1 MAWYHAK
8 MDIPWDDLQVFL
20 AVAEGRSMS
29 AAARRLRLGQPTVSR
44 RVAALEHRLGYALFR
59 RNVEGV
65 LLTAAGDRLLAPARR
80 MAEWAGEV
88 TRASSSVDHKP
99 EGLVRIT
106 APPGVA
112 WDFVAPFAAWLHHK
126 HRAIRLEV
134 LSDTRFFDL
143 GRGEADLALRTKPA
157 NQADLVTVASFEH
170 ANAIFGAKD
179 YVARLARR
187 ASLSDLD
194 WICWA
199 PPYEDLAPNP
209 QLATLV
215 PGFVPAFTS
224 DSFLVQ
230 RQAAEAGLGVMAL
243 GDWRHRFARPTS
255 LVPLKFD
262 LGPHARSA
270 THLVC
275 AKSALEIP
283 RVRLVAEAL
292 AAELGAA

>member
-1 MAWYHAK
+1 
-8 MDIPWDDLQVFL
+8 MDIPWDDLQLFL

-29 AAARRLRLGQPTVSR
+29 AAARRLRTGQPTVSR
-44 RVAALEHRLGYALFR
+44 RIAALERRLGYALFR

-65 LLTAAGDRLLAPARR
+65 LLTAAGERLLSPARR

-88 TRASSSVDHKP
+88 TRASSSIDHKP

-112 WDFVAPFAAWLHHK
+112 WDFVAPFAAWLHQK
-126 HRAIRLEV
+126 HRTIRLEV

-179 YVARLARR
+179 YVARLPRR
-187 ASLSDLD
+187 PQLADLD

-209 QLATLV
+209 QLAELV
-215 PGFVPAFTS
+215 PGFMPAFTS

-230 RQAAEAGLGVMAL
+230 RQAAEAGLGVIAL
-243 GDWRHRFARPTS
+243 GDWRHRFARPTA

-270 THLVC
+270 TYLVC
-275 AKSALEIP
+275 AKSALDVP
-283 RVRLVAEAL
+283 RVRLVAEVL
-292 AAELGAA
+292 AEELRAPR

>member
-1 MAWYHAK
+1 

-44 RVAALEHRLGYALFR
+44 RVAALEDRLGYALFR

-65 LLTAAGDRLLAPARR
+65 RLTAAGERLLSPARR

-112 WDFVAPFAAWLHHK
+112 WDFVAPFAAWLRRK

-134 LSDTRFFDL
+134 LSDTRFLDL
-143 GRGEADLALRTKPA
+143 GRGEADLALRSKAA
-157 NQADLVTVASFEH
+157 NVADLVTVASFEH
-170 ANAIFGAKD
+170 PNAIFAAKE
-179 YVARLARR
+179 YVARLPRR
-187 ASLSDLD
+187 PALTDLE

-209 QLATLV
+209 QLAELV

-224 DSFLVQ
+224 DSYLVQ
-230 RQAAEAGLGVMAL
+230 RQAAEAGMGAIAL

-262 LGPHARSA
+262 LGAHARS
-270 THLVC
+270 TTYLVC
-275 AKSALEIP
+275 AKSALDIP
-283 RVRLVAEAL
+283 RVRLVADLLGEAL
-292 AAELGAA
+292 REPR

>member
-1 MAWYHAK
+1 

-44 RVAALEHRLGYALFR
+44 RVAALEHHLGYALFR

-65 LLTAAGDRLLAPARR
+65 RLTSGGERLLSPARR
-80 MAEWAGEV
+80 MAEWAGEA

-112 WDFVAPFAAWLHHK
+112 WDFVAPFAAWLRRK

-134 LSDTRFFDL
+134 LSDTRFLDL

-157 NQADLVTVASFEH
+157 NQADLVTVATFEH
-170 ANAIFGAKD
+170 ANAIFGAKE
-179 YVARLARR
+179 YVARLPRR
-187 ASLSDLD
+187 PALTDLD

-209 QLATLV
+209 QLAELV

-224 DSFLVQ
+224 DSYLVQ
-230 RQAAEAGLGVMAL
+230 RQAAEAGIGVMAL
-243 GDWRHRFARPTS
+243 GDWRHRFARPTV
-255 LVPLKFD
+255 LVPLKLD
-262 LGPHARSA
+262 LGAHARSS
-270 THLVC
+270 TYLVC
-275 AKSALEIP
+275 AKSALDIP
-283 RVRLVAEAL
+283 RFRLVAELL
-292 AAELGAA
+292 AVELRPAR

>member
-1 MAWYHAK
+1 V
-8 MDIPWDDLQVFL
+8 DIPWDDLQLFL

-65 LLTAAGDRLLAPARR
+65 MLTAAGDRLLAPARR

-112 WDFVAPFAAWLHHK
+112 WDFVAPFAAWLRQK
-126 HRAIRLEV
+126 NRAIRLEA

-170 ANAIFGAKD
+170 PNAIFGAKE
-179 YVARLARR
+179 YVARLPRR
-187 ASLSDLD
+187 FQLTDLD

-209 QLATLV
+209 QISSLV

-224 DSFLVQ
+224 DSYLVQ

-270 THLVC
+270 TYLLC
-275 AKSALEIP
+275 AKSALDIP
-283 RVRLVAEAL
+283 RVRLVAEVL
-292 AAELGAA
+292 AEELRSAR

>member
-1 MAWYHAK
+1 
-8 MDIPWDDLQVFL
+8 MDIPWEDLQLFL

-29 AAARRLRLGQPTVSR
+29 AAARKLRMGQPTISR
-44 RVAALEHRLGYALFR
+44 RVAALERRLGYALFR

-65 LLTAAGDRLLAPARR
+65 HLTTEGERLALPARR

-99 EGLVRIT
+99 EGLVRIA

-112 WDFVAPFAAWLHHK
+112 WDFVAPFAAWLHRK
-126 HRAIRLEV
+126 HAAIRLEV
-134 LSDTRFFDL
+134 LSDTRFLDL

-157 NQADLVTVASFEH
+157 NLADLVTVASFEH
-170 ANAIFGAKD
+170 SNAIFGAKD
-179 YVARLARR
+179 YVTRLPRR
-187 ASLSDLD
+187 WSPADLA

-199 PPYEDLAPNP
+199 PPYQDLAPNP
-209 QLATLV
+209 QLAELV

-224 DSFLVQ
+224 DSYLVQ

-243 GDWRHRFARPTS
+243 GDWRHRFARPTA

-262 LGPHARSA
+262 LGPHARSS

-275 AKSALEIP
+275 AKSALDIP
-283 RVRLVAEAL
+283 RVRLVADALTEAL
-292 AAELGAA
+292 RAGR

>member
-1 MAWYHAK
+1 

-29 AAARRLRLGQPTVSR
+29 AAARRLRMGQPTVSR

-65 LLTAAGDRLLAPARR
+65 VLTAAGERLLLPARR

-88 TRASSSVDHKP
+88 ARASSSVDNKP

-106 APPGVA
+106 APPGIA
-112 WDFVAPFAAWLHHK
+112 WDFVAPFAAWLHRK
-126 HRAIRLEV
+126 HRAVRLEV
-134 LSDTRFFDL
+134 LSGTRFLDL

-157 NQADLVTVASFEH
+157 NLADLVTVASFEH
-170 ANAIFGAKD
+170 SNSVFGAKD
-179 YVARLARR
+179 YVARLPRR
-187 ASLSDLD
+187 PTLADLD
-194 WICWA
+194 WICWS

-209 QLATLV
+209 QLAALV

-224 DSFLVQ
+224 DSYLVQ

-243 GDWRHRFARPTS
+243 GDWRHRFARPTA

-262 LGPHARSA
+262 LGPHARSS

-275 AKSALEIP
+275 AKSALDIP
-283 RVRLVAEAL
+283 RVRLVADLL
-292 AAELGAA
+292 AQELRAPR

>member
-1 MAWYHAK
+1 
-8 MDIPWDDLQVFL
+8 MDIPWDDLQLFL

-29 AAARRLRLGQPTVSR
+29 AAARRIRLGQPTVSR

-65 LLTAAGDRLLAPARR
+65 QLTAAGERLLAPARR

-88 TRASSSVDHKP
+88 TRASSSVDHRP
-99 EGLVRIT
+99 EGIVRIT

-112 WDFVAPFAAWLHHK
+112 WDFVAPFAAWLRQK

-134 LSDTRFFDL
+134 LSDTRFLDL
-143 GRGEADLALRTKPA
+143 ARGEADLALRTKPA
-157 NQADLVTVASFEH
+157 NVSDLVTVASFEH
-170 ANAIFGAKD
+170 ANAVFGAKE

-187 ASLSDLD
+187 YALADLD

-199 PPYEDLAPNP
+199 PPFEDLPPNP
-209 QLATLV
+209 QLASLV

-224 DSFLVQ
+224 DSYLVQ
-230 RQAAEAGLGVMAL
+230 RQAAEAGVGVMAL

-255 LVPLKFD
+255 LVPLKLD
-262 LGPHARSA
+262 LGAHARSA
-270 THLVC
+270 TYLVC
-275 AKSALEIP
+275 AKSALDIP
-283 RVRLVAEAL
+283 RVRVVADAL
-292 AAELGAA
+292 AEELRRER

>member
-1 MAWYHAK
+1 

-29 AAARRLRLGQPTVSR
+29 AAARRLRMGQPTVSR

-65 LLTAAGDRLLAPARR
+65 LLTAAGERLVSPARR

-88 TRASSSVDHKP
+88 TRASSSIDHKP

-106 APPGVA
+106 APPVVA
-112 WDFVAPFAAWLHHK
+112 WDFLAPFAGWLRRK
-126 HRAIRLEV
+126 HGAIRLEV
-134 LSDTRFFDL
+134 LSDTRFLDL
-143 GRGEADLALRTKPA
+143 GRGEADLALRTNPA

-170 ANAIFGAKD
+170 SNAIFGAKD
-179 YVARLARR
+179 YVARLPRR
-187 ASLSDLD
+187 FTLADLD

-199 PPYEDLAPNP
+199 PPYEDLTPNP
-209 QLATLV
+209 QLAELV

-224 DSFLVQ
+224 DSYLVQ
-230 RQAAEAGLGVMAL
+230 RQAAEAGLGVIAL
-243 GDWRHRFARPTS
+243 GDWRHRFARPTA
-255 LVPLKFD
+255 LVPLKLD
-262 LGPHARSA
+262 LGAHARSA

-275 AKSALEIP
+275 AKSALDIP
-283 RVRLVAEAL
+283 RVRLVAEVIAEAL
-292 AAELGAA
+292 RAPR

>member
-1 MAWYHAK
+1 
-8 MDIPWDDLQVFL
+8 MDMPWDDLQVFL

-29 AAARRLRLGQPTVSR
+29 AAARRLRMGQPTVSR

-65 LLTAAGDRLLAPARR
+65 LLTAAGERLLSPARR
-80 MAEWAGEV
+80 MAEWAGEA

-112 WDFVAPFAAWLHHK
+112 WDFLAPFAAWLRQK
-126 HRAIRLEV
+126 YRTIRLEV
-134 LSDTRFFDL
+134 LSDTRFLDL

-170 ANAIFGAKD
+170 PNAIFGAKT

-187 ASLSDLD
+187 NTLADLD

-209 QLATLV
+209 QLAELV
-215 PGFVPAFTS
+215 PDFVPAFTS
-224 DSFLVQ
+224 DSYLVQ

-243 GDWRHRFARPTS
+243 GDWRHRFARPTV

-275 AKSALEIP
+275 AKSALDIP
-283 RVRLVAEAL
+283 RVRLVADVL
-292 AAELGAA
+292 AQELRGPR

>member
-1 MAWYHAK
+1 

-29 AAARRLRLGQPTVSR
+29 AAARRLRMGQPTVSR

-65 LLTAAGDRLLAPARR
+65 LLTAAGERLLSPARR
-80 MAEWAGEV
+80 MAEWAGEA

-112 WDFVAPFAAWLHHK
+112 WDFLAPFAAWLRQK
-126 HRAIRLEV
+126 YRTIRLEV
-134 LSDTRFFDL
+134 LSDTRFLDL

-170 ANAIFGAKD
+170 PNAIFGAKT

-187 ASLSDLD
+187 NTLADLD

-199 PPYEDLAPNP
+199 PPYEDLAPNS
-209 QLATLV
+209 QLAELV

-224 DSFLVQ
+224 DSYLVQ

-243 GDWRHRFARPTS
+243 GDWRHRFARPTV

-275 AKSALEIP
+275 AKSALDIP
-283 RVRLVAEAL
+283 RVRLVADVL
-292 AAELGAA
+292 AQELRGPR

>member
-1 MAWYHAK
+1 

-65 LLTAAGDRLLAPARR
+65 LLTAAGERLLAPARR

-88 TRASSSVDHKP
+88 TRASSSVDHRP

-112 WDFVAPFAAWLHHK
+112 WDFVAPFAAWLHRK

-134 LSDTRFFDL
+134 LSGTRFFDL
-143 GRGEADLALRTKPA
+143 GRGEADLALRTKAA
-157 NQADLVTVASFEH
+157 NQADLVTVASIEH
-170 ANAIFGAKD
+170 PNAIFGAKD
-179 YVARLARR
+179 YVARLPRR
-187 ASLSDLD
+187 STLADLD

-209 QLATLV
+209 QLAALV

-224 DSFLVQ
+224 DSYLVQ

-243 GDWRHRFARPTS
+243 GDWRHRFARPTA

-262 LGPHARSA
+262 LGPHARGA
-270 THLVC
+270 AYLVC
-275 AKSALEIP
+275 AKSALDIP
-283 RVRLVAEAL
+283 RVRLVADVL
-292 AAELGAA
+292 AEELRAGR

>member
-1 MAWYHAK
+1 

-29 AAARRLRLGQPTVSR
+29 AAARRLRMGQPTVSR

-65 LLTAAGDRLLAPARR
+65 RLTPGGERLLPPARR
-80 MAEWAGEV
+80 MAEWAGEA

-112 WDFVAPFAAWLHHK
+112 WDFVAPFAAWLRRK
-126 HRAIRLEV
+126 HRTIRLEV
-134 LSDTRFFDL
+134 LSDTRFLDL

-157 NQADLVTVASFEH
+157 NQVDLVTVASFEH
-170 ANAIFGAKD
+170 PNAIFGAKE
-179 YVARLARR
+179 YVARLPRR
-187 ASLSDLD
+187 PALVDLD

-209 QLATLV
+209 QLAELV
-215 PGFVPAFTS
+215 PGFVPVFTS
-224 DSFLVQ
+224 DSYLVQ
-230 RQAAEAGLGVMAL
+230 RQAAEAGIGVMAL
-243 GDWRHRFARPTS
+243 GDWRHRFARPTA
-255 LVPLKFD
+255 LVPLKLD

-270 THLVC
+270 SYLVC
-275 AKSALEIP
+275 AKSALDIP
-283 RVRLVAEAL
+283 RVRLVAELL
-292 AAELGAA
+292 AEELRDTR

>member
-1 MAWYHAK
+1 
-8 MDIPWDDLQVFL
+8 MDIPWEDLQLFL
-20 AVAEGRSMS
+20 AVAEGHSMS

-44 RVAALEHRLGYALFR
+44 RVASLEQRLGYALFR

-65 LLTAAGDRLLAPARR
+65 ALTSAGERLLSPARR

-112 WDFVAPFAAWLHHK
+112 WDFIAPFAAWFRQK

-157 NQADLVTVASFEH
+157 NQPDLVTVASFEH
-170 ANAIFGAKD
+170 PNAIFGAKD
-179 YVARLARR
+179 YVARLPRR
-187 ASLSDLD
+187 FQLTDLE

-209 QLATLV
+209 QLAELV

-224 DSFLVQ
+224 DSYLVQ
-230 RQAAEAGLGVMAL
+230 RQAAEAGLGVIAL
-243 GDWRHRFARPTS
+243 GDWRHRFSRPTS
-255 LVPLKFD
+255 LVALKFD

-270 THLVC
+270 IYLVC
-275 AKSALEIP
+275 AKSALDIP

-292 AAELGAA
+292 SEELRAPR